1 MMDGTRGASMSAKG
15 LLASATLASGYAGG
29 GSAQSGAES
38 PVEGR
43 SATRDARRVS
53 AISARGFLVWFA
65 LSFVLSFGLIWLYV
79 AAMPMAFLT
88 EDYAVWVGKRAMLNE
103 CRLGE
108 VSVFGD
114 SRAMAGMVPSEMPI
128 PVANLALS
136 GTSPIETYFAVSR
149 ALRCPN
155 PPKLVVIS
163 HSLPKFMDDSIY
175 WDFSARTGFLNY
187 AQMRAV
193 DADAARLHDNQIA
206 RQRRSDGLAL
216 ALRDRLFSLR
226 FPPFYFDS
234 LVNGYFASRWEHN
247 RGIAHDI
254 QQNDG
259 HALFGKDPGASTIA
273 IEGEP
278 GFAQNYAISPLIDS
292 YFSRTLALLA
302 AHHIPVVALTMPINQ
317 ATFDRT
323 PSKLADQLTAYFQ
336 AKAKEFSGL
345 HVVGPAIPCW
355 PNEYYGDAWHLNA
368 REPRPIAR
376 NWAHGCRTSLTAA
389 RLRLCRITANC
400 RIGVSARDW
409 VDSARARP
417 GAWSSDA
424 EPEPGEAIGFNA
436 PRCRRFSR
444 RPVRFLRKINEDGMA
459 SLFRANDCCVSA

>member
-1 MMDGTRGASMSAKG
+1 MMDRTRGVSMSAKG
-15 LLASATLASGYAGG
+15 GLASATLASGYAGG

-38 PVEGR
+38 QTETR
-43 SATRDARRVS
+43 SATRAAKRVS
-53 AISARGFLVWFA
+53 AISTRGFLVWFA
-65 LSFVLSFGLIWLYV
+65 LSFLASFGLIWLYV

-103 CRLGE
+103 CRIGE

-149 ALRCPN
+149 ALRCPT

-163 HSLPKFMDDSIY
+163 HSSPKFMDDSIY

-234 LVNGYFASRWEHN
+234 LVNGYFASRWGHN

-254 QQNDG
+254 QQDDG
-259 HALFGKDPGASTIA
+259 HALFGKDPGTSAIA

-278 GFAQNYAISPLIDS
+278 GFAQRYAISPLIDS

-302 AHHIPVVALTMPINQ
+302 AHHIPVVVLTMPINQ
-317 ATFDRT
+317 ATFDKT
-323 PSKLADQLTAYFQ
+323 PAKLNDQLTAYFQ
-336 AKAKEFSGL
+336 AKAKEFPAV

-355 PNEYYGDAWHLNA
+355 PNQYYGDAWHLNA
-368 REPRPIAR
+368 R
-376 NWAHGCRTSLTAA
+376 GAA
-389 RLRLCRITANC
+389 AY
-400 RIGVSARDW
+400 SAELGPWLQDILAGG
-409 VDSARARP
+409 SPKALPNHCKLA
-417 GAWSSDA
+417 G
-424 EPEPGEAIGFNA
+424 
-436 PRCRRFSR
+436 
-444 RPVRFLRKINEDGMA
+444 
-459 SLFRANDCCVSA
+459 

>member
-1 MMDGTRGASMSAKG
+1 MMDGTRGASMSGKG
-15 LLASATLASGYAGG
+15 RLASATVASGYAGG
-29 GSAQSGAES
+29 GSSAQSGAES
-38 PVEGR
+38 QTE
-43 SATRDARRVS
+43 TRAAKRVG
-53 AISARGFLVWFA
+53 AVTARGFLVWFA
-65 LSFVLSFGLIWLYV
+65 LSFVASFGLIWLYV

-149 ALRCPN
+149 ALRCPT

-163 HSLPKFMDDSIY
+163 HSSPKFMDDSSY

-187 AQMRAV
+187 AQMRSV

-216 ALRDRLFSLR
+216 ELRDRLFALR

-234 LVNGYFASRWEHN
+234 LVNGYFASRWGHN

-259 HALFGKDPGASTIA
+259 HALFGKDPGTSAIA

-278 GFAQNYAISPLIDS
+278 GFAQHYAISPLIDS

-302 AHHIPVVALTMPINQ
+302 ARHIPVVVLTMPINQ
-317 ATFDRT
+317 ATFDKT
-323 PSKLADQLTAYFQ
+323 PPRLKDQLAAYFQ
-336 AKAKEFSGL
+336 AKAKEFPNAQ
-345 HVVGPAIPCW
+345 VVGPAIPCW
-355 PNEYYGDAWHLNA
+355 PNQYYGDAWHLNA
-368 REPRPIAR
+368 S
-376 NWAHGCRTSLTAA
+376 GAA
-389 RLRLCRITANC
+389 AY
-400 RIGVSARDW
+400 SAELGPW
-409 VDSARARP
+409 LQGIVAGGSPKPLPNHCKLA
-417 GAWSSDA
+417 G
-424 EPEPGEAIGFNA
+424 
-436 PRCRRFSR
+436 
-444 RPVRFLRKINEDGMA
+444 
-459 SLFRANDCCVSA
+459 